1 MANGHGGARENSG
14 PDKKPPELN
23 NSVELQTDDPTEF
36 LRALMRDPT
45 VDIKLRQDSAKRL
58 IAYEKRKP
66 GAMGKKG
73 EQKQAAAEASAPGS
87 RFAPME
93 PPKLRAV
100 K

>member
-1 MANGHGGARENSG
+1 MAKGHGGARENSG

-23 NSVELQTDDPTEF
+23 SSEALQTDDPIEF
-36 LRALMRDPT
+36 LRALMRDPN

-58 IAYEKRKP
+58 LALTKGGKP
-66 GAMGKKG
+66 AGKKG
-73 EQKQAAAEASAPGS
+73 ERAEAAEQAADGK
-87 RFAPME
+87 FAALA